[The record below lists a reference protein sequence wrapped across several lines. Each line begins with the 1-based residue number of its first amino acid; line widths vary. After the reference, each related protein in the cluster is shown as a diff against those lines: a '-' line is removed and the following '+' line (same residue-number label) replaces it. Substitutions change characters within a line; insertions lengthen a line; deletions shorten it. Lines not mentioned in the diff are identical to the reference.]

1 MKIALTGGTGFIGGH
16 VFDNTAGRGIGIK
29 ALTRRPQPA
38 RPGVEWIRGSL
49 EDEDSLKKLV
59 SSCQAVIHM
68 AGAVKAENREAFAHI
83 NLTGTEKLLAA
94 TKAAGIKRFI
104 HVSSLAAREAE
115 LSDYGWSKA
124 QSEEKV
130 RSSGLDWTI
139 IRPPAVYG
147 SGDQEMLEMFR
158 MAVMGLMIMPP
169 KGRLSLIAADD
180 LSRLILTLVDR
191 DISQPSYHQLY
202 EVDDGHPEGWSQNEF
217 AQALGHAVGRPSIK
231 VVHLP
236 KKLLSFAS
244 KAEGWLHGN
253 QARLTQDRVR
263 YFCHPDWVINPTLR
277 PPTTLWEPQIPLEE
291 GLNQT
296 AIWYRSRGWLK
307 R

>member
-16 VFDNTAGRGIGIK
+16 VFNNTAGRGIGIK

-49 EDEDSLKKLV
+49 EDEDSLKRLV

-68 AGAVKAENREAFAHI
+68 AGAIKADDRAAFARI
-83 NLTGTEKLLAA
+83 NLTGTEKLLEVA
-94 TKAAGIKRFI
+94 KDAGVTRFI
-104 HVSSLAAREAE
+104 HVSSLAARESE

-130 RSSGLDWTI
+130 RASGLDWTI

-158 MAVMGLMIMPP
+158 MAVRGIMLMPP
-169 KGRLSLIAADD
+169 AGRLSVIAADD
-180 LSRLILTLVDR
+180 LSRLLLTLADPK
-191 DISQPSYHQLY
+191 IGAPSCHQLY

-217 AQALGHAVGRPSIK
+217 AQVLGHAVGRPSVR

-244 KAEGWLHGN
+244 HAEIWLRGKK
-253 QARLTQDRVR
+253 ARLTQDRVR

-277 PPTTLWEPQIPLEE
+277 PQPSLWQPQIVLEE
-291 GLNQT
+291 GLNET

-307 R
+307 K